1 MAWKATA
8 TDAFRTGLTIE
19 SAERASHTFGGLSGR
34 GIGARQSPDE
44 LALLVAV
51 HVATHVRLAVGV
63 IAATAEFRN
72 AIFDIGRRSNALD
85 AMGSSS
91 ADALGVQAVAVDGAA
106 LVADLA

>member
-1 MAWKATA
+1 MAWKSTA
-8 TDAFRTGLTIE
+8 TDALRTDLATE
-19 SAERASHTFGGLSGR
+19 SEERASHTFGGLSGR

-63 IAATAEFRN
+63 VAATAEFRD
-72 AIFDIGRRSNALD
+72 AVVDIGRRSNALD
-85 AMGSSS
+85 VMGSSS

>member
-51 HVATHVRLAVGV
+51 HVATHVRLTVGV
-63 IAATAEFRN
+63 IAAMAEFRN
-72 AIFDIGRRSNALD
+72 EVFDIGRRSNALG
-85 AMGSSS
+85 AMGLSS
-91 ADALGVQAVAVDGAA
+91 ADALGVQAVVVDGAA